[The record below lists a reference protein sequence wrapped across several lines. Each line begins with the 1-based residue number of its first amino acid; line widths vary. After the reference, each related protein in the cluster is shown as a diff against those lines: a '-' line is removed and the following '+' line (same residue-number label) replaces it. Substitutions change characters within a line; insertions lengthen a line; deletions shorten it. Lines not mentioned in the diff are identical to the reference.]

1 MDHFSR
7 RDFVKQGCLGLATAG
22 GAGFILAADAL
33 PTEASGGLGVYA
45 NYAQEKPKPKGGQ
58 RPAAWAV
65 TEDNILGP
73 FHRPGAPFRGK
84 VTPPLEPGT
93 VLLISGRVFGFDT
106 RRPLGN
112 AVLDIWQAN
121 AQGRYDNDDPRRPP
135 AANVFLNRTRLITDD
150 NGYYEFETI
159 HPGPYRIDQKT
170 WRPSHIHYWIRRTG
184 YRELVTQL
192 YFRGDEHQKTDA
204 WIKQS
209 LIIDLREQRRNNVVY
224 KTGTF
229 DIVLAP
235 RPRKP

>member
-1 MDHFSR
+1 MVIARDILWR
-7 RDFVKQGCLGLATAG
+7 RRIIAHRSDQAH
-22 GAGFILAADAL
+22 
-33 PTEASGGLGVYA
+33 
-45 NYAQEKPKPKGGQ
+45 
-58 RPAAWAV
+58 AWPLV
-65 TEDNILGP
+65 D
-73 FHRPGAPFRGK
+73 RPGDQPGQPILRHNSIVIQEHQ
-84 VTPPLEPGT
+84 VTPACLCQCL
-93 VLLISGRVFGFDT
+93 VAASRKA
-106 RRPLGN
+106 
-112 AVLDIWQAN
+112 AVSLV
-121 AQGRYDNDDPRRPP
+121 GDNDDPRRPP